1 MYNSEQYLLEK
12 QASRRAKP
20 LSRAEMLRAYGLG
33 GRNKPS
39 WLQRSSAWLIAAGQ
53 KLQPQAQS
61 KASSPALSAKS

>member
-20 LSRAEMLRAYGLG
+20 LSRAEMLRAYGLEA
-33 GRNKPS
+33 RNKPA
-39 WLQRSSAWLIAAGQ
+39 WLQRSGAWLVAAGQ
-53 KLQPQAQS
+53 KLQTKAQS